1 VDFAEG
7 MLDAIDVTA
16 ELESRGVV
24 LARGLLS
31 PIQLSSLWAVIRPES
46 AGGAAR
52 HRSGEAYGV
61 RGLLAARPVL
71 KSRLSELM
79 LDEVAARALGRA
91 VFPIDALFLDKHLD
105 ANWGVPGHQDVIVP
119 IPPHAE
125 RGLVRNYRLR
135 DGLAYGQPEES
146 VLEEL
151 VAIRIHFDDAST
163 ENGAL
168 EVVAGSHARGRLS
181 EAQIRGLPLEAY
193 TPCES
198 RAGDVL
204 VFKPLVLHR
213 SSRSVAPK
221 RRRVLQVLYAP
232 IHGWHHRYS
241 APVL

>member
-1 VDFAEG
+1 
-7 MLDAIDVTA
+7 MLDRADVA
-16 ELESRGVV
+16 QELESRGVV
-24 LARGLLS
+24 LARALLS
-31 PIQLSSLWAVIRPES
+31 PTQLSFLWAVIRPES
-46 AGGAAR
+46 VGGAAR
-52 HRSGEAYGV
+52 HRSGEAYGA

-79 LDEVAARALGRA
+79 LDELAARALARA
-91 VFPIDALFLDKHLD
+91 AFAIDAVFLDKHLD

-125 RGLVRNYRLR
+125 RALVRNYRLR
-135 DGLAYGQPEES
+135 EDLAYGEPEES

-151 VAIRIHFDDAST
+151 VAIRIHFDDAGA

-181 EAQIRGLPLEAY
+181 EAQIRGVPLDAY
-193 TPCES
+193 TRCES

-204 VFKPLVLHR
+204 VFKPLLLHR
-213 SSRSVAPK
+213 SSRSVASQ

-232 IHGWHHRYS
+232 VDGWHHRYS
-241 APVL
+241 APAL